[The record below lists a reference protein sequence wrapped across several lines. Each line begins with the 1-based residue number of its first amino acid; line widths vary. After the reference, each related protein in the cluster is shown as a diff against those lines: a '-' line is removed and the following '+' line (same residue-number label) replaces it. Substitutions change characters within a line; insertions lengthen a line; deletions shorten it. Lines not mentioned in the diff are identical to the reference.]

1 MNFNSVKL
9 TKCDFCKCFK
19 PVVTEVNNC
28 YFYSDCALEIFE
40 HCIKNENYIKRSNNN
55 NKQGK

>member
-1 MNFNSVKL
+1 MKFNSVKL

-19 PVVTEVNNC
+19 PVVTEVNNY
-28 YFYSDCALEIFE
+28 YFCSDCALEIFE
-40 HCIKNENYIKRSNNN
+40 HCIIKRSNNN